1 MVRVPRV
8 PERVTIDDES
18 ISNDSSRY
26 RPVTLRLKKDGNP
39 SLVKRMKHVES
50 NVSAMEKVSSQCHS
64 SKLGHK
70 IILHRSGGSLL
81 DPSHQGRVVQ
91 GKKFGVSYHAG
102 THRKRGKVGVQLLAC
117 EEAALAL
124 MKLANDSWGSPYSN
138 RGHRSANWMT
148 GGVMIDQLN
157 DKIPYGKYPQV
168 AGCKARRFERF
179 QQPKVEDMEE
189 DNGSLRKKK
198 RKLGNSFSL
207 LQSKYMNDDVGEQG
221 KSNET
226 YKMLEGAELIN
237 KLQNKDKQ
245 PVEACQR
252 NACNTVGNSLLGSGR
267 VPKKQRKKKAD
278 VSYMG
283 WVVKSDRCHFK
294 SRGVINES
302 PICALKKQGFKKE
315 KTDAGSSASLIPD
328 SFFSESGAKV
338 CAAPETK
345 PLKKLE
351 LSPMSSTFHKG
362 FSFSIIHFLSAI
374 RTAMVTLDAEDDTIA
389 FSKHLEKDNRN
400 IGQTGKN
407 NLPSLTINEIVERVR
422 TSPGDPCILEA
433 REPLEDLVRGALE
446 IFSSKLGPPGAKGW
460 QALAL
465 YSKSRKSW
473 SWIGPVSFN
482 PNEAIKEKASA
493 ESWGIRCRTLLKLVD
508 SFSNWLRSFYQ
519 TLQQIGSLPAPPAIS
534 MQRTPNL
541 EERLRVVRPR
551 KCIATISPCS
561 KEVRAY
567 FQKEEAL
574 RYSVPERAFS
584 YTALD
589 GRKSTVAPLRRSS
602 GKPSSKVRG
611 HYMLRDDRPPHVTVL
626 CLVRDAAARLPAR
639 MGTRAD
645 VCILVRDSQYMVEGI
660 SDEQLNQ
667 VVSHGLDRLHYET
680 DPCVQFNGVTKLW
693 VYLHGERE
701 EDDFSADGTD
711 FLQTDSNHLDVGQH
725 FGNDFVCSN
734 STAGL
739 SNVFDEMLDY
749 DVENSNSIITHRDL
763 HKESVLSNAVSLC
776 GSARDIH
783 GGAQYHC
790 LAIRSGYVANVYVG
804 SSLISLY
811 SKCGEMVG
819 AYKVFQELPV
829 RNVVSWTAIIAA
841 FAQEWQIEMYCLV
854 DHMKSLGYE
863 PEMQQEVV
871 DAAP

>member
-1 MVRVPRV
+1 MVRVPRL

-26 RPVTLRLKKDGNP
+26 RPVTLKLKKDGNP

-70 IILHRSGGSLL
+70 IIFRRSGGSLL
-81 DPSHQGRVVQ
+81 DPSHQGQVVQ

-102 THRKRGKVGVQLLAC
+102 THRKRGKVGVQLLTC

-124 MKLANDSWGSPYSN
+124 MKLANDSWGSPSYSN

-148 GGVMIDQLN
+148 GGVMIDRLN

-168 AGCKARRFERF
+168 AGCKARRSERF
-179 QQPKVEDMEE
+179 QQPTVEHMEE

-226 YKMLEGAELIN
+226 YKMLEGTELIN

-245 PVEACQR
+245 PVETCQR

-283 WVVKSDRCHFK
+283 WVVKSDRCHFN
-294 SRGVINES
+294 SRGVINEP

-328 SFFSESGAKV
+328 SFFSKSGAK
-338 CAAPETK
+338 
-345 PLKKLE
+345 
-351 LSPMSSTFHKG
+351 H
-362 FSFSIIHFLSAI
+362 
-374 RTAMVTLDAEDDTIA
+374 

-433 REPLEDLVRGALE
+433 REPLEDLVRGALN
-446 IFSSKLGPPGAKGW
+446 IFSSKLGPPAAKGW

-465 YSKSRKSW
+465 YSKSRKIW

-482 PNEAIKEKASA
+482 PNEAIKEQASA
-493 ESWGIRCRTLLKLVD
+493 ESWGIPCRTLLKLVD

-519 TLQQIGSLPAPPAIS
+519 TLQQIGSFPAPPVIS
-534 MQRTPNL
+534 MQTTPNL
-541 EERLRVVRPR
+541 EERLRGVRPR

-701 EDDFSADGTD
+701 EDDF
-711 FLQTDSNHLDVGQH
+711 
-725 FGNDFVCSN
+725 
-734 STAGL
+734 
-739 SNVFDEMLDY
+739 
-749 DVENSNSIITHRDL
+749 
-763 HKESVLSNAVSLC
+763 
-776 GSARDIH
+776 
-783 GGAQYHC
+783 
-790 LAIRSGYVANVYVG
+790 
-804 SSLISLY
+804 
-811 SKCGEMVG
+811 
-819 AYKVFQELPV
+819 
-829 RNVVSWTAIIAA
+829 
-841 FAQEWQIEMYCLV
+841 
-854 DHMKSLGYE
+854 
-863 PEMQQEVV
+863 
-871 DAAP
+871 